1 MSASLLI
8 LAAGLGTR
16 FKGGIKQLTPVGT
29 DGELLMEYSVAD
41 AVRAGF
47 DKVISIIR
55 RDINEQFEE
64 LIGSRLRKYVKVCCC
79 YQDMDYLPDGFSA
92 PEGRTKP
99 WALFMPFLRQGNLS
113 TSLFLSSMRTI
124 ITVRLH
130 IKMYMTSLQ
139 IPKGSRGSTA

>member
-47 DKVISIIR
+47 DKVIFIIR
-55 RDINEQFEE
+55 RDIKEQFEE

-79 YQDMDYLPDGFSA
+79 YQDMDDLPDRFSV
-92 PEGRTKP
+92 PEGCTTP
-99 WALFMPFLRQGNLS
+99 GGPVLGVLGAGNLS

-130 IKMYMTSLQ
+130 IKMYITSLQ

>member
-47 DKVISIIR
+47 DKVIFIIR
-55 RDINEQFEE
+55 RDIKEQFEE

-79 YQDMDYLPDGFSA
+79 YQDMGDLPDGFSV

-99 WALFMPFLRQGNLS
+99 WGTVHAVLAARDLS

>member
-47 DKVISIIR
+47 DKVIFIIR
-55 RDINEQFEE
+55 RDIKEQFEE
-64 LIGSRLRKYVKVCCC
+64 LIGSRLRKYS
-79 YQDMDYLPDGFSA
+79 LLRP
-92 PEGRTKP
+92 PT
-99 WALFMPFLRQGNLS
+99 ALW
-113 TSLFLSSMRTI
+113 TSRIREAT
-124 ITVRLH
+124 TVERH
-130 IKMYMTSLQ
+130 C
-139 IPKGSRGSTA
+139 R

>member
-47 DKVISIIR
+47 DKVIFIIR
-55 RDINEQFEE
+55 RDIKEQFEE

-79 YQDMDYLPDGFSA
+79 YQDMDDLPDGFSV
-92 PEGRTKP
+92 PEG
-99 WALFMPFLRQGNLS
+99 
-113 TSLFLSSMRTI
+113 
-124 ITVRLH
+124 RLH
-130 IKMYMTSLQ
+130 IKMYMTFLQ
-139 IPKGSRGSTA
+139 IPGGSRVSTA

>member
-47 DKVISIIR
+47 DKVIFIIR

-99 WALFMPFLRQGNLS
+99 WNLS